1 MNPEKR
7 QFPEVVAVEA
17 SAGSGKTYALAR
29 RYLSLLL
36 SDTRDFNPSRLKAI
50 LAITFT
56 NKAAVEMKQR
66 ILEFLRR
73 IAFDDFI
80 DDTQKRDILSAAG
93 NPQNAKFNALAA
105 MDEILLHYSFFQVQT
120 IDSFINTILLGS
132 SLSIERSAS
141 FKIRR
146 DYGAF
151 FSYCFDAAVDRCARD
166 KEALDLFND
175 FLEHYLFVDNRLS
188 WFPRENILKL
198 VNSLFQMSNYYG
210 ETFACHSAAGSDVLK
225 AKIAAYARIKTLA
238 QNLPEGLNAACKKS
252 IINFIVDNSQFFDID
267 ALPGRFACAQQPVN
281 KGAEVSGDFLKG
293 WRSLHEEIKA
303 LVELEAD
310 SAYNPYVKLFDY
322 LTRIF
327 KEVSRKEDM
336 IFLEELNR
344 KARLVFDEEGATVSE
359 IYYRLALR
367 FKHYLIDEFQDT
379 SLLQWRNL
387 HLMVEDALASGGS
400 LFYVGD
406 KKQAIYRFRGGD
418 ARLFDEVKK
427 EFVHFNVKEE
437 CLNKNWRS
445 SKAIVEFNNMVFA
458 QENLGRFFVDA
469 KIDQELPV
477 ERLDEIKNVFKDS
490 FQTPARGIE
499 GYVSVERINED
510 NLAQRN
516 DAMRGK
522 LIDLIKE
529 LSSRFD
535 PGDIAVLARDNNEV
549 ELVTGWL
556 IEAGIAAQSDKTLNV
571 LAESLIKELTAFLH
585 FLRSP
590 IDDLNF
596 CAFICGEIFA
606 HAAKIPER
614 AMDDFI
620 FKLHCENKIS
630 AGGLYVH
637 FRETYPELWKELFE
651 VPFKSVGF
659 VSPYEVLID
668 IYRRFRLFEFKG
680 KEAFFSK
687 FLELVKIKEDELTGL
702 DELLNY
708 FAEPLEDE
716 LYVSAAKGSAVH
728 VLTIHKAK
736 GLEFSAVVLP
746 FFRMEVKP
754 SHAVSG
760 ARAHIE
766 DEEAAELKL
775 VRVIEAYRPYS
786 PRLDAIYRRD
796 YFKAA
801 LDELNSL
808 YVALTRAKDEMYIFI
823 PEKSGAGFNKAA
835 KLIGENVA
843 FCGEKKST
851 GFKKRLDENIL
862 SIAPLQYENWTSIFK
877 EEFGDPA
884 QVLMRGNILE
894 GSILHFMLSRVGN
907 LSEGDP
913 GMIFQEAA
921 LAAQEKF
928 RTDMSEHRKKLE
940 NIVSN
945 SDFKDFFYVDKGE
958 VFCEKEFCTRMGD
971 LKRADRVLVLQKEV
985 WIIEYKNAPR
995 ADDTYIKQVHSYM
1008 DAARQ
1013 VYHNKKVRAFLLYFN
1028 PLRKEEVDG

>member
-80 DDTQKRDILSAAG
+80 DQAQRRDVLAAAG
-93 NPQNAKFNALAA
+93 NHQNAKTKALAA

-151 FSYCFDAAVDRCARD
+151 FSYCFDAAVDLCARD
-166 KEALDLFND
+166 KEALELFND

-210 ETFACHSAAGSDVLK
+210 EPFASHTAAGSDVLK
-225 AKIAAYARIKTLA
+225 AKIAVYTQIKVLA

-252 IINFIVDNSQFFDID
+252 IVNFIADNSQFFDID
-267 ALPGRFACAQQPVN
+267 ALPKRFTSPEPPLN
-281 KGAEVSGDFLKG
+281 KGVEVSGDFLRG

-310 SAYNPYVKLFDY
+310 SAYNPYVKLFEY

-344 KARLVFDEEGATVSE
+344 KARLVFDEEGATVAE

-379 SLLQWRNL
+379 SRLQWRNL
-387 HLMVEDALASGGS
+387 HLMVEDALSSGGS

-437 CLNKNWRS
+437 RLNKNWRS
-445 SKAIVEFNNMVFA
+445 SKAIVEFNNAVFA
-458 QENLGRFFVDA
+458 PDNLSRFFIDS
-469 KIDQELPV
+469 KIDQELTA
-477 ERLDEIKNVFKDS
+477 EKLDEIKDVFKDS
-490 FQTPARGIE
+490 FQAAARESRGC
-499 GYVSVERINED
+499 VSVERIAED
-510 NLAQRN
+510 NLAARN
-516 DAMRGK
+516 DVMRGK
-522 LIDLIKE
+522 VVALVKE

-535 PGDIAVLARDNNEV
+535 PGDISVLARDNNEV

-606 HAAKIPER
+606 KGAKLPAR
-614 AMDDFI
+614 SMHDFI
-620 FKLHCENKIS
+620 FKLHCEDKVS
-630 AGGLYVH
+630 DGGIYIH
-637 FRETYPELWKELFE
+637 FRKAYPELWKDLIE

-659 VSPYEVLID
+659 VSPYEVLVD
-668 IYRRFRLFEFKG
+668 IYRRFRLCEFTG

-708 FAEPLEDE
+708 FEDPLEDE
-716 LYVSAAKGSAVH
+716 LYVSAAKGSAIH
-728 VLTIHKAK
+728 VLTVHKAK
-736 GLEFSAVVLP
+736 GLEFGAVILP
-746 FFRMEVKP
+746 FFRMEIKP

-760 ARAHIE
+760 ARAHVE
-766 DEEAAELKL
+766 DEEADELKL
-775 VRVIEAYRPYS
+775 VRVIEAYRAYS
-786 PRLDAIYRRD
+786 PRLNAIYRRD

-835 KLIGENVA
+835 KLIGDNVTV
-843 FCGEKKST
+843 CGEKKAA
-851 GFKKRLDENIL
+851 GLKKCQDENIL
-862 SIAPLQYENWTSIFK
+862 SIAPLQYENWTSVFK

-907 LSEGDP
+907 LCENDP
-913 GMIFQEAA
+913 GMILQEAA

-928 RTDMSEHRKKLE
+928 RVDMSAHRKNLE
-940 NIVSN
+940 SIVN
-945 SDFKDFFYVDKGE
+945 NPDFKDFFYVDKGE
-958 VFCEKEFCTRMGD
+958 VFCEKEFCTQMGD
-971 LKRADRVLVLQKEV
+971 LKRADRVLVRQKEV
-985 WIIEYKNAPR
+985 WIIEYKSAPLT
-995 ADDTYIKQVHSYM
+995 DDTYIKQVHSYM

-1013 VYHNKKVRAFLLYFN
+1013 VYDNKKVRAFLLYFN